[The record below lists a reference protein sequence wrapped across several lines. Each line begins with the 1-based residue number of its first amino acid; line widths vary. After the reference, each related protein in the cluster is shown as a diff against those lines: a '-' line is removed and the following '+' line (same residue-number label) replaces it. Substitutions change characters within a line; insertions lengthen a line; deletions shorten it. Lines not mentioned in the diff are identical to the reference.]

1 MSNAIMNWKTC
12 SFLSALN
19 PSNQFGLREAPG
31 LDGGL
36 FDSALVGVDCEREL
50 TREP

>member
-12 SFLSALN
+12 SFLSALH

-31 LDGGL
+31 VDGGL
-36 FDSALVGVDCEREL
+36 SIALSWGSIASAN
-50 TREP
+50 